1 MQHCLRF
8 QNRLARVHTLK
19 RSELH
24 AGYRVVANLARRTH
38 QRFWPARSFSFSART
53 HWGRPL
59 EASQYE
65 FIVRESVVE
74 VHFHRIEIPTVST
87 LGNALRSFFSIS
99 SKLFSLHLVWFII

>member
-1 MQHCLRF
+1 MRGTGLSQISLVAHISVFGLRAV
-8 QNRLARVHTLK
+8 LL
-19 RSELH
+19 
-24 AGYRVVANLARRTH
+24 
-38 QRFWPARSFSFSART
+38 FSART